1 MPTLS
6 VKDTCSPSR
15 PFLWMRADRHHQNTM
30 FITIV
35 NYVYLRH
42 QKTIL
47 PMWDNATGVHAPA
60 PVKKNQ
66 TRPFSTADIFNA
78 VASRTARRHYI
89 INRNLFQDNLDRV
102 LPLLHE
108 RAFDMKEKRAR
119 AIFSSMVIPSIAIAS
134 MDMKE
139 KRARRVMREVVTPT
153 LLIAASTVLCTRESK
168 RALLPEVE
176 KVGRT
181 KSTQRVLLAHVLQ
194 HEVAPAISARLARAR
209 ARQNYRAIVLED
221 LMSHVFHKEA
231 LRERLRYASILE
243 RIMHEIRERPVSQKM
258 EKASKNSPLDKM
270 FSTPF
275 VLIGIFLLTF
285 WIASCVMLFYMA
297 QFLHRFFFHDV
308 PAVVDGVVDLLER
321 AYIISNPPVSRQQ
334 RRQKMK
340 MEAKLMKKHLKSIKN
355 V

>member
-1 MPTLS
+1 
-6 VKDTCSPSR
+6 
-15 PFLWMRADRHHQNTM
+15 M

-47 PMWDNATGVHAPA
+47 PMWDNATSVHAPA

-108 RAFDMKEKRAR
+108 RASDMKEKRAR

-139 KRARRVMREVVTPT
+139 KRARRVMREVVAPT
-153 LLIAASTVLCTRESK
+153 LLIAASTVLCTREGK

-181 KSTQRVLLAHVLQ
+181 KSTQRVLLARVLQ

-221 LMSHVFHKEA
+221 LLSHVFHKKV

-258 EKASKNSPLDKM
+258 AKPRNNESPLDKM

-275 VLIGIFLLTF
+275 VLIGILLLTF

-297 QFLHRFFFHDV
+297 QFLHRFFFHDA

-321 AYIISNPPVSRQQ
+321 AYLIRNPPVSRQQ